1 MGIYDYKTLLKRV
14 RENPSVKTKEVE
26 ERFTV
31 PRADVFYEGRTTII
45 RNFEKVLAAL
55 NRESDHLLKFLLGE
69 LGTAGERDG
78 PRVVFQGK
86 IAAQQIQDKIQ
97 DYVDIYVLC
106 QECNRPDTHLVKK
119 DRMVFLRCDACG
131 AFRSIGTRKKR
142 VVQKPGETVEAG
154 KVYEV
159 TISDIGKKG
168 DGLAH
173 LGKYTIYIPSAVKG
187 TTVKVKIEKVSG
199 NVAFGRM
206 IS

>member
-14 RENPSVKTKEVE
+14 RENPSVKTREVE

-45 RNFEKVLAAL
+45 RNFEKILATL

-69 LGTAGERDG
+69 LGTAGEREG
-78 PRVVFQGK
+78 SRAVFQGK

-142 VVQKPGETVEAG
+142 VVQKPGETLESG

-187 TTVKVKIEKVSG
+187 STVKVKIEKVSG

-206 IS
+206 VS

>member
-14 RENPSVKTKEVE
+14 HENPAIKTKEVE

-31 PRADVFYEGRTTII
+31 PIADVFYEGRTTII
-45 RNFEKVLAAL
+45 RNFERLASDL
-55 NRESDHLLKFLLGE
+55 NREPEHVLKFLLGE

-78 PRVVFQGK
+78 PRAVFQGK
-86 IAAQQIQDKIQ
+86 IAAQQIQNKIQ
-97 DYVDIYVLC
+97 EYVETYVLC
-106 QECNRPDTHLVKK
+106 QECGRPDTHIVKK

-131 AFRSIGTRKKR
+131 AFRSISTRKRKI
-142 VVQKPGETVEAG
+142 VQKTEERIEQG
-154 KVYEV
+154 KIYEV

-187 TTVKVKIEKVSG
+187 STVKVKIEKVSG
-199 NVAFGRM
+199 TVAFGR
-206 IS
+206 IVS